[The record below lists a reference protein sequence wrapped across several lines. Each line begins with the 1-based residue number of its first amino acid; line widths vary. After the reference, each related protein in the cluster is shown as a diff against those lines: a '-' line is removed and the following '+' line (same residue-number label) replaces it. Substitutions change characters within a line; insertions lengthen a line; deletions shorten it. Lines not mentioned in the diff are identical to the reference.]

1 MNLKAML
8 VKSFAVAAFTLSGAA
23 LLNTVNMNAAHAAT
37 ISNDVSVVT
46 VKANNLGYV
55 TVYNNY
61 AAPAAT
67 GQTLKPNSH
76 WKVIKTALD
85 GYGRKWYDLGKNQW
99 VKATDV
105 ANGWYTSTTYVAPA
119 AQTTHHT
126 QQANQNTQQNTQTTQ
141 HTQQAN
147 QNTQQNTQTTQQQT
161 TTQTTQT
168 SQNNTAAS
176 QNTGSNSDAAAKAWI
191 ANRESGG
198 SYTARNGQYIGKYQ
212 LSSSML
218 NGNYSAANQEQ
229 VANNYVN
236 SRYGSWSAAQSFWQA
251 NGWY

>member
-105 ANGWYTSTTYVAPA
+105 ANGWYTSTTYVATA
-119 AQTTHHT
+119 A
-126 QQANQNTQQNTQTTQ
+126 QTTQ

-168 SQNNTAAS
+168 SQNNTVAS
-176 QNTGSNSDAAAKAWI
+176 QNTGSSGDAAAKAWI

>member
-1 MNLKAML
+1 ML

-23 LLNTVNMNAAHAAT
+23 LLNTVNTTAAHAAT

-46 VKANNLGYV
+46 AKANNLGYV

-61 AAPAAT
+61 ANPAAT

-105 ANGWYTSTTYVAPA
+105 ANGWYTSTTYVAPVA
-119 AQTTHHT
+119 
-126 QQANQNTQQNTQTTQ
+126 QTTQ
-141 HTQQAN
+141 HTQRTQQPVQHTQQAN
-147 QNTQQNTQTTQQQT
+147 QNTQTTQQQT

-168 SQNNTAAS
+168 SQNNTAVS
-176 QNTGSNSDAAAKAWI
+176 QNTGSSSDAAAKAWI
-191 ANRESGG
+191 ANKESGG

-212 LSSSML
+212 LSASLL

>member
-1 MNLKAML
+1 ML

-105 ANGWYTSTTYVAPA
+105 DNGWYTSTTYVAPA
-119 AQTTHHT
+119 A
-126 QQANQNTQQNTQTTQ
+126 QTTQ

-176 QNTGSNSDAAAKAWI
+176 QNTGSSSDAAAKAWI